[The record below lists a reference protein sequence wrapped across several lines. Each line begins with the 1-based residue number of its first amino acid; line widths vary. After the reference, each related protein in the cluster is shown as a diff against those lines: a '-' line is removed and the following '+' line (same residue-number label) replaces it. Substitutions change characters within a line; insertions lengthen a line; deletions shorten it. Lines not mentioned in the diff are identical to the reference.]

1 MTDINKNTNAETE
14 VIPEIT
20 LDIEAVKQC
29 YIRYKSNLDYYLTI
43 DKYYFGN
50 TDELKPVSN
59 IPNRSNA
66 RIKTN
71 FISKLVDEEA
81 LYSFGNKVTFKAL
94 DTRHKE
100 AIPLIDYHL
109 KGNGAGY
116 DNSAGKR
123 LVEFH
128 LGYELSFIT
137 KDNKFKNLFI
147 NPLQGDIWLD
157 EYNEPE
163 FFIYVHSKSVIR
175 PPRKKP
181 KLVDFIDVYDSK
193 YVYYLDEAFNIFD
206 VKAHNLGTLP
216 IGYGVIDNVRYTT
229 ENGYLEGDKTIY
241 RTIKSLQLAI
251 EQNCSDISQ
260 EITDFH
266 NAILKFYGVDLED
279 EVDENGKVV
288 MDKNGNP
295 VKKAPVIRENSVLY
309 FDEKQKADAE
319 WLIKKIDGSFIKDTR
334 DDFKDL
340 IFSLTS
346 HIDNNMKLESN
357 LSGVALRSRLQS
369 LEAKV
374 RANEAAMEDIMRT
387 RLRCLFNW
395 LRLSSNGEL
404 DFDENLISIEFTP
417 CVPQDIQMLA
427 QIIAQ
432 VPHDVLS
439 NETKRS
445 LLPFVSNNEVE
456 EERIKREDREKLKQI
471 DFSQSNEG
479 LGDNNDGQ
487 EQA

>member
-1 MTDINKNTNAETE
+1 MENINTNINSE
-14 VIPEIT
+14 VVSEIT

-29 YIRYKSNLDYYLTI
+29 YARYRNNLDYYLTI

-71 FISKLVDEEA
+71 FISKLVDEES
-81 LYSFGNKVTFKAL
+81 LYSFGNKTTFKAL
-94 DTRHKE
+94 DEKHKD
-100 AIPLIDYHL
+100 AINYIDYYF
-109 KGNGAGY
+109 KNNGAGY

-137 KDNKFKNLFI
+137 KDNKFKNLYI
-147 NPLQGDIWLD
+147 NPLQGDIWLN

-163 FFIYVHSKSVIR
+163 FFIYIHSKNVIR

-193 YVYYLDEAFNIFD
+193 YVYYLDEAFNIIS
-206 VKAHNLGTLP
+206 VKAHNLGTIP
-216 IGYGVIDNVRYTT
+216 IGCGMVDNVRYTE
-229 ENGYLEGDKTIY
+229 ENGYVEGDKTIY
-241 RTIKSLQLAI
+241 RTIKTLQLAI
-251 EQNCSDISQ
+251 EQNCSDITQ

-266 NAILKFYGVDLED
+266 NAILKFYGIDLED
-279 EVDENGKVV
+279 EVDENGNVV
-288 MDKNGNP
+288 LDNEGNP
-295 VKKAPVIRENSVLY
+295 VKKEPIIGNNSVLY

-334 DDFKDL
+334 NDFKDL
-340 IFSLTS
+340 IYTLTS
-346 HIDNNMKLESN
+346 HIDNNEKMQSN
-357 LSGVALRSRLQS
+357 ISGVSLRSKLQS
-369 LEAKV
+369 LEARVKS
-374 RANEAAMEDIMRT
+374 NEAAMEDILRK
-387 RLRCLFNW
+387 RLQCLFNW
-395 LRLSSNGEL
+395 LRLTSNGKL

-417 CVPQDIQMLA
+417 CVPQDISMIA
-427 QIIAQ
+427 QIISQ
-432 VPHDVLS
+432 IPHDVLS

-445 LLPFVSNNEVE
+445 LLPFINNNEIE
-456 EERIKREDREKLKQI
+456 EERIKREDREKLQQI
-471 DFSQSNEG
+471 DFSKFDEN
-479 LGDNNDGQ
+479 LGDNNGQ
-487 EQA
+487 EQS

>member
-1 MTDINKNTNAETE
+1 MIDINKNINSETE
-14 VIPEIT
+14 EVPEIN

-29 YIRYKSNLDYYLTI
+29 YARYRNNLDYYLTI
-43 DKYYFGN
+43 DKDYFGN
-50 TDELKPVSN
+50 TDELKPVAN

-71 FISKLVDEEA
+71 FIQKLVDEEA
-81 LYSFGNKVTFKAL
+81 LYSFGNKITYKAL
-94 DTRHKE
+94 DEKHKN
-100 AIPLIDYHL
+100 AIPLIDYHF
-109 KGNGAGY
+109 KNNGAGY
-116 DNSAGKR
+116 DNSSGKR
-123 LVEFH
+123 LIEFH
-128 LGYELSFIT
+128 LGYELNFIT
-137 KDNKFKNLFI
+137 KDNKFKNLHL
-147 NPLQGDIWLD
+147 NPLNSDIWLN

-163 FFIYVHSKSVIR
+163 FFIYVHSKNVIR

-193 YVYYLDEAFNIFD
+193 YTYYLDEAFDIKEI
-206 VKAHNLGTLP
+206 KAHNMGTLP
-216 IGYGVIDNVRYTT
+216 VGYGVVDNVRYTE
-229 ENGYLEGDKTIY
+229 ENGYIEGDKTIH
-241 RTIKSLQLAI
+241 RTTKTLQLAI
-251 EQNCSDISQ
+251 EQNCSDITQ

-279 EVDENGKVV
+279 EVDDKGNVV
-288 MDKNGNP
+288 LDNEGNP
-295 VKKAPVIRENSVLY
+295 VKKEPIIGNNSVLY

-319 WLIKKIDGSFIKDTR
+319 WLIKKIDGSFIKETR

-340 IFSLTS
+340 IYTLTS

-374 RANEAAMEDIMRT
+374 KANEAAMEDIIRK
-387 RLRCLFNW
+387 RLQCLFNW
-395 LRLSSNGEL
+395 LRLTSNGAI
-404 DFDENLISIEFTP
+404 DYDENLISIEFTP
-417 CVPQDIQMLA
+417 CVPQDIQIIA

-432 VPHDVLS
+432 IPHDVLS

-445 LLPFVSNNEVE
+445 LLPFVTVNEVE
-456 EERIKREDREKLKQI
+456 EERIKREDREKLQQI
-471 DFSQSNEG
+471 DFSQSKD

>member
-1 MTDINKNTNAETE
+1 MSEINTNINAETE

-29 YIRYKSNLDYYLTI
+29 YARYRNNLDYYLTI
-43 DKYYFGN
+43 DQYYFGN
-50 TDELKPVSN
+50 TDELKPVAN

-71 FISKLVDEEA
+71 FIQKLVDEEA
-81 LYSFGNKVTFKAL
+81 LYSFGNKITYKAL
-94 DTRHKE
+94 DEKHKE
-100 AIPLIDYHL
+100 AIKYIDYYT
-109 KGNGAGY
+109 KSNGAGY
-116 DNSAGKR
+116 NNSAGKR

-137 KDNKFKNLFI
+137 KDNKFKNIYI
-147 NPLQGDIWLD
+147 NPLQGDIWLN

-163 FFIYVHSKSVIR
+163 FFIYVHSKNVIR

-193 YVYYLDEAFNIFD
+193 YVYYLDEAFNIFN

-216 IGYGVIDNVRYTT
+216 IGYGVVDNVRYTE
-229 ENGYLEGDKTIY
+229 ENGYVEGDKTIY

-251 EQNCSDISQ
+251 EQNCSDITQ

-279 EVDENGKVV
+279 EIDENGNVV
-288 MDKNGNP
+288 LDNEGNP
-295 VKKAPVIRENSVLY
+295 VKKEPIIGNNSVLY

-319 WLIKKIDGSFIKDTR
+319 WLIKRIDGSFIKDTR

-340 IFSLTS
+340 IYALTS
-346 HIDNNMKLESN
+346 HIDNNEKLQSN
-357 LSGVALRSRLQS
+357 LSGVTLRSKLQS

-374 RANEAAMEDIMRT
+374 RANEAAMEDIIRT

-395 LRLSSNGEL
+395 LRLTTNGEL
-404 DFDENLISIEFTP
+404 DYDENIISIEFTP
-417 CVPQDIQMLA
+417 CVPQDISMIA

-432 VPHDVLS
+432 IPHDVLS

-445 LLPFVSNNEVE
+445 LLPFVNVNEVE
-456 EERIKREDREKLKQI
+456 EERIAREDRKKLEQI
-471 DFSQSNEG
+471 DFSKSGEN